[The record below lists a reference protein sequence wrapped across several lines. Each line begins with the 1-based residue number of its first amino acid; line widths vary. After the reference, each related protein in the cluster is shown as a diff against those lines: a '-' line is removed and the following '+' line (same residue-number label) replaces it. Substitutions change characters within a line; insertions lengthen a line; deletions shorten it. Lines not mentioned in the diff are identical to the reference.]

1 MKIVFVVSIML
12 LSISSFSQPVFTLV
26 AKSYSILNGSK
37 QTKVNKSMILTY
49 NENYSWLYIQD
60 EKNQSFPNE
69 AYTKDLIDGYLHESY
84 LSGATDLTLRGHYSV
99 HIFHEKDNNIFE
111 IASFVTGTT
120 FYAEHAVLFSENGKV
135 MHNPYVTNWKELLEK
150 EEQRKS
156 KEELLKSLEKT
167 KNKLINDSLRKVE
180 VKDSIRL
187 IRLDSMKRVEAENK
201 LLSGDTY
208 ISIDRSIDFTLN
220 SIVQKKVNLKNDEF
234 IIYSW
239 KIIIDKEGVI
249 TDALPDENNKGGHLI
264 SSYIPA
270 INNALINQRIKPFVA
285 QNGNNYPFYSTV
297 DICLKSF
304 AETGKKRLKLKDAL
318 KMLPLGF

>member
-1 MKIVFVVSIML
+1 MKLFLMSAILL
-12 LSISSFSQPVFTLV
+12 LSSKCFSQDYYTLLAHSYV
-26 AKSYSILNGSK
+26 IMKDGKENKVNKAMVLTYNRDYSIL
-37 QTKVNKSMILTY
+37 
-49 NENYSWLYIQD
+49 YIEG
-60 EKNQSFPNE
+60 EKNVHFSNE
-69 AYTKDLIDGYLHESY
+69 QYTRDLNEGQLHESY
-84 LSGATDLTLRGHYSV
+84 LSSETSTTPYGRYNIQ
-99 HIFHEKDNNIFE
+99 IFHLKNQNIFE
-111 IASFVTGTT
+111 VVLPGVT
-120 FYAEHAVLFSENGKV
+120 FYAGHAELYSENGKV
-135 MHNPYVTNWKELLEK
+135 QHNPYVTNWKELLVK

-156 KEELLKSLEKT
+156 KEELRKSLEKT
-167 KNKLINDSLRKVE
+167 KNKFITDSIRKVE

-208 ISIDRSIDFTLN
+208 ISIDRNIDFTLN
-220 SIVQKKVNLKNDEF
+220 SIVQKKINLKNDEF

-304 AETGKKRLKLKDAL
+304 AESGKKRLKLKDAL
-318 KMLPLGF
+318 KMLPMSSFF